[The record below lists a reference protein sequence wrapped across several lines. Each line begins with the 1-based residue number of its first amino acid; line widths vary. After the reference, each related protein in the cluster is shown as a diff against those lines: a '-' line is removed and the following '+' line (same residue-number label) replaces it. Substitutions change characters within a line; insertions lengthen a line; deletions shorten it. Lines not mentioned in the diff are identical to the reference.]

1 MENLEE
7 VLQALDEFQKMRPSE
22 IPRELEDYL
31 CWVAKTGDPVYQW
44 SLIKTL
50 FREKLT
56 RVMTDFYESCPTLD
70 LAPCPNVEHFNYDTM
85 KSNLLE
91 RLESFANA
99 PFTVQRICELLTAPR
114 KEYNRVDKFMRA
126 IEKNILVVSTREPGP
141 TARRNENGDGMVNG
155 SVDEDTSVTQ
165 PPQDV
170 EMEYWEKDC
179 SSTVTISVHTVENET
194 PLLQTV
200 VPTTTV
206 VKNVFD
212 TEEISQEKVES
223 TSKSDN
229 VVSNFIP
236 TTSEFTS
243 TPNLT
248 CSPQTQNSQIEPTMQ
263 NLSTMVPE
271 TSGIVSDVSEAIM
284 NEDTSSQP
292 SLELEN
298 DGGEITDS
306 SRKLQTTFQTK
317 DFSSNESKSLKFYVD
332 NSKANGKTEVGSRV
346 SSVHLQEESS
356 KANDVCTMKSDIESK
371 TVPNSKESN
380 ENLQNAA
387 KSSSNRVEEVET
399 VTQNAH
405 DPTIEDKEKVVE
417 SLKNSN
423 IEDTLSKDNLE
434 KPTDDVSLI
443 ADNTSTEENP
453 SGNSSEDM
461 PVDVENLKD
470 HNKETESTE
479 DSKSIMEDSCSK
491 DNTTKNFNSD
501 QEENNLT
508 ITKAIEDETR
518 IIKSIVPDKISI
530 IEESK
535 DTTETINE
543 KIEEE
548 GTSSIIEISE
558 NLENRNPVATSQS
571 RNENKMCVEDNHVTE
586 LEGNDITATNTTAT
600 ATTTVTAT
608 TTTTTTIAAAA
619 AAAAA
624 AITTVTATTT
634 TATTTTTTTTI
645 TSTTTTTTT
654 ITTMIETSDTVIEN
668 TTSRKV
674 LEPVELMD
682 VDEEETLS
690 VFEQSDEPMEQ
701 EAAQS
706 SRS

>member
-99 PFTVQRICELLTAPR
+99 PFTVQRICELLTTPR

-141 TARRNENGDGMVNG
+141 IARRNENGDGMVNG

-194 PLLQTV
+194 PLLHTV

-206 VKNVFD
+206 VKNVFGTD
-212 TEEISQEKVES
+212 ELSQEKVES
-223 TSKSDN
+223 VSSKSDV

-236 TTSEFTS
+236 SGSEFS
-243 TPNLT
+243 GVPNLN
-248 CSPQTQNSQIEPTMQ
+248 SQTQTQESQVGPSIQ
-263 NLSTMVPE
+263 NLSTIVPE

-298 DGGEITDS
+298 EGGDAGEST
-306 SRKLQTTFQTK
+306 RKLQTTFQTK
-317 DFSSNESKSLKFYVD
+317 DFSTNENKSKFYVD
-332 NSKANGKTEVGSRV
+332 NSKANEKAEAEAIPMQV
-346 SSVHLQEESS
+346 QEGSS
-356 KANDVCTMKSDIESK
+356 KSSNASVKSDEQKVASE
-371 TVPNSKESN
+371 NKESINPNVENILSIN
-380 ENLQNAA
+380 ENLEDTRKSSTIVENTQSIIDT
-387 KSSSNRVEEVET
+387 SSSNIEHKDSLHLE
-399 VTQNAH
+399 NASMESTT
-405 DPTIEDKEKVVE
+405 TINTTEHSANNLISIDNASLGE
-417 SLKNSN
+417 S
-423 IEDTLSKDNLE
+423 TR
-434 KPTDDVSLI
+434 
-443 ADNTSTEENP
+443 TS
-453 SGNSSEDM
+453 G
-461 PVDVENLKD
+461 DVENLK
-470 HNKETESTE
+470 NQSRETELIE
-479 DSKSIMEDSCSK
+479 DSKPIVEEPCSK
-491 DNTTKNFNSD
+491 DDSTENFNCN
-501 QEENNLT
+501 QEKDNLT
-508 ITKAIEDETR
+508 ITEAVEGETTV
-518 IIKSIVPDKISI
+518 IKSIVPDPIPI
-530 IEESK
+530 VEEPKESVSTK
-535 DTTETINE
+535 
-543 KIEEE
+543 E
-548 GTSSIIEISE
+548 GTSLIVEVSEESE
-558 NLENRNPVATSQS
+558 NQNPTVSDQPES
-571 RNENKMCVEDNHVTE
+571 EEKMSIEDNNIAE
-586 LEGNDITATNTTAT
+586 LQSNNITATINKIEDSE
-600 ATTTVTAT
+600 
-608 TTTTTTIAAAA
+608 TI
-619 AAAAA
+619 
-624 AITTVTATTT
+624 
-634 TATTTTTTTTI
+634 
-645 TSTTTTTTT
+645 
-654 ITTMIETSDTVIEN
+654 IEN
-668 TTSRKV
+668 VISKKEQET
-674 LEPVELMD
+674 VELMD

-690 VFEQSDEPMEQ
+690 VFQQNDEPMEQ
-701 EAAQS
+701 EVAQS